1 MTKFTPKTLRIFNRQ
16 YREWIGSLNMQVGAP
31 SFAVAVSC
39 IGNARPDVTG
49 LLSLLFML
57 AIGLQCRRDFPKTLL
72 LLQESR
78 LSEVD
83 KLTLLGIKR
92 KYLSFGAAITQAP
105 VFILGWGFLGA
116 VTIWGGWHHVNFP

>member
-1 MTKFTPKTLRIFNRQ
+1 M
-16 YREWIGSLNMQVGAP
+16 WVGAP

-39 IGNARPDVTG
+39 IGNTRPDVTG

-57 AIGLQCRRDFPKTLL
+57 AVGLQCRRDFPKTLL

-105 VFILGWGFLGA
+105 FFILGWGFLGA
-116 VTIWGGWHHVNFP
+116 VTIWGGWHHAYFP

>member
-1 MTKFTPKTLRIFNRQ
+1 
-16 YREWIGSLNMQVGAP
+16 MQVGAP

-39 IGNARPDVTG
+39 IGNTRPDVTG

-57 AIGLQCRRDFPKTLL
+57 AVGLHCRQDFQKALL

-78 LSEVD
+78 LSGVD

-92 KYLSFGAAITQAP
+92 KYLNFGAAITQAP

-116 VTIWGGWHHVNFP
+116 VTIWGSWHHVNFP